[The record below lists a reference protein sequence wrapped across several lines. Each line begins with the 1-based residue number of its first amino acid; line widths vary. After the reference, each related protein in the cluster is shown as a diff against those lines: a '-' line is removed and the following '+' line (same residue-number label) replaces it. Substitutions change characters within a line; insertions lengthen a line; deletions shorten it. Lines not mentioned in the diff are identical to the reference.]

1 MRRLRLQFAL
11 LAALV
16 GLLLVAGAFAAFDS
30 AGSAGTASATITVT
44 LSPVADAYT
53 EQGAPGRNYGAAT
66 TLWSDGSPLSN
77 AYLRFDASS
86 VGTITSAKL
95 RFYVGDGTSDGPL
108 VYETDSAWS
117 EATLDWATNP
127 ATRGAALANL
137 GSVAAGGYVEV
148 DVSSVLTSGRQV
160 SFGLLPESSD
170 GLGLDSREAAFPPQ
184 LVLSAASSGGSVA
197 APVNTAAP
205 TISGSPVVGQT
216 LTASSGSWSG
226 SLTSYAYQW
235 QRCDSSGA
243 ACAAIA
249 GANASGYLV
258 ASADAGSTL
267 RVAVTASNPGG
278 STTAT
283 SAPTASV
290 TSGSSA
296 DPVAVAAGDICDSG
310 GGCKQTAALIGQI
323 NPTRVLTLG
332 DNAYPDGTLSNYTTY
347 FDTYWGQYKSITSPA
362 PGNHDYHV
370 AGGAD
375 YFTYFNHPPQ
385 YYSFDLGG
393 WHIVSLNGEIGI
405 TSGSTQETWFR
416 NDLAAHTNKCTLVY
430 WHEPRFSSGS
440 VHGNN
445 SSFQALWQDAYNG
458 GVEIVLSGHDHQ
470 YERFAP
476 MNASGAL
483 DTAEGVRE
491 FVVGTGG
498 APLYSFGTIQPNS
511 EVRNS
516 LTWGVLKLTL
526 HSASFDWQFVPVSG
540 MSFTD
545 SGSQACH

>member
-249 GANASGYLV
+249 GA
-258 ASADAGSTL
+258 
-267 RVAVTASNPGG
+267 NPGG

>member
-1 MRRLRLQFAL
+1 
-11 LAALV
+11 
-16 GLLLVAGAFAAFDS
+16 
-30 AGSAGTASATITVT
+30 VT
-44 LSPVADAYT
+44 LSPVADAYS
-53 EQGAPGRNYGAAT
+53 EQGSPSTNHGAAT

-95 RFYVGDGTSDGPL
+95 RFYVSDATSDGPL

-117 EATLDWATNP
+117 EATLDWNTNP

-137 GSVAAGGYVEV
+137 GSVAAGGYVDV

-170 GLGLDSREAAFPPQ
+170 GLGLGSREAAFPPQ
-184 LVLSAASSGGSVA
+184 LVLSATSGTVA

-205 TISGSPVVGQT
+205 AISGSPVVGQT
-216 LTASSGSWSG
+216 LTAASGSWSG
-226 SLTSYAYQW
+226 SPTSYAYQW
-235 QRCDSSGA
+235 YRCDSSGA
-243 ACAAIA
+243 ACAAIS
-249 GANASGYLV
+249 GADASSYLV

-267 RVAVTASNPGG
+267 RVAVAASDAGG

-283 SAPTASV
+283 SAPTAAV
-290 TSGSSA
+290 TNGSSV
-296 DPVAVAAGDICDSG
+296 DPVVVAAGDICDSG
-310 GGCKQTAALIGQI
+310 SGCKQTAALIGQI
-323 NPTRVLTLG
+323 KPTRVLTLG

-347 FDTYWGQYKSITSPA
+347 FDPYWGQDKSITSPA

-375 YFTYFNHPPQ
+375 YFTYFNNPPQ
-385 YYSFDLGG
+385 YYSFDLGS

-405 TSGSTQETWFR
+405 ASGSTQETWFR

-430 WHEPRFSSGS
+430 WHEPRFSSGA

-458 GVEIVLSGHDHQ
+458 GVEIVLNGHDHQ

-476 MNASGAL
+476 MNVSGAL
-483 DTAEGVRE
+483 DTAKGVRE
-491 FVVGTGG
+491 FIVGTGG

-511 EVRNS
+511 EVRDS

-540 MSFTD
+540 KTFTD